1 MEQQTKATLESALNA
16 LGDSIHEIVE
26 TALRVEDVA
35 VISTK
40 PVVFKS
46 FEEKGPYGQGLQWKG
61 AGATKQFVY
70 RANPDRI
77 WTTEIIDLNSE
88 AYYSIDNSPVLRK
101 NELGSSVRKS
111 YLTEVGTLNNLST
124 QGDLTIDDYI
134 YYNASSQRLGFG
146 TDAPN
151 ASISITSLDNEFI
164 IDVEGAST
172 RIGNWTTDDLEIITD
187 DTTRITV
194 SKNGNITLGTSIE
207 TKTTVIGKLGINVKN
222 PDADISTSGAVRF
235 QGKKF
240 EVAES
245 IPTNGTYNK
254 GDVVWSNDPKPTG
267 YMGWVCVREGT
278 PGMWKPFGQ
287 ISS

>member
-26 TALRVEDVA
+26 TALRVEDIA
-35 VISTK
+35 IISTK
-40 PVVFKS
+40 PVVFNS
-46 FEEKGPYGQGLQWKG
+46 SSEKGPYGQGLHWKG
-61 AGATKQFVY
+61 TGATKQFVY

-88 AYYSIDNSPVLRK
+88 SYYSIDNTPVLRK

-124 QGDLTIDDYI
+124 QGDLTIDEFI
-134 YYNASSQRLGFG
+134 FYNASAQRLGFG

-151 ASISITSLDNEFI
+151 ASISIASLDNEFI

-172 RIGNWTTDDLEIITD
+172 RIGNWTTDDLEIVTD
-187 DTTRITV
+187 DTTRMTV

-207 TKTTVIGKLGINVKN
+207 TKTTVIGKLGVNVKN
-222 PDADISTSGAVRF
+222 PDVDISTSGAVRF
-235 QGKKF
+235 QGKNSKLLTQYLQTEHMIRVTLF
-240 EVAES
+240 GAT
-245 IPTNGTYNK
+245 IPSLQ
-254 GDVVWSNDPKPTG
+254 D
-267 YMGWVCVREGT
+267 M
-278 PGMWKPFGQ
+278 
-287 ISS
+287 